1 MKRYWGAFIVRGTP
15 NADGLPQWP
24 AYNRTGKIMSLRAG
38 GQSQLISD
46 AQFGAEHQCDFWDNL
61 DNLA

>member
-1 MKRYWGAFIVRGTP
+1 VLRGTP
-15 NADGLPQWP
+15 NAAGLPQWP

>member
-1 MKRYWGAFIVRGTP
+1 MKRYWGAFIVLGTP